1 MNPIRVML
9 LAAVLGSFLTAGSV
23 GAAEEKASS
32 VPAEPLFSRH
42 VVPLLSKL
50 GCNAGACH
58 GMVQGKGGLRLSLF
72 GVDPVADH
80 ERFLKEESGRRLNR
94 TAPDASLL
102 LLKATAQVSHE
113 GGKRTSAGSPEY
125 QILRNWIAAGAVL
138 DPVGKSIIRQ
148 MTVTPGNRTVKP
160 GEEFSLRVQAVYM
173 DDTREDVTP
182 LCVFE
187 VSNREVAEV
196 DVHGKVRAVG
206 VGDTALVVRYP
217 GQVALSTLIVTPE
230 KPASDFPAMK
240 EHNFID
246 KHVLARLR
254 LINVQPSEVCD
265 DATFLRRVTLDVTGA
280 LPDPQEIRAFLF
292 DTGAD
297 KRAKKI
303 DELLQRPGYS
313 ALWATKF
320 MDTLRVT
327 GFVPATFPAAVQDE
341 YRAYEWLR
349 ARFKENVP
357 YDELTERVLLATS
370 REGRTLEAWA
380 DETIAGAKEETEG
393 KLASSY
399 ASRRTLD
406 LFWQRRMATDVDHA
420 IRVGHS
426 FLGLRLQ
433 CAQCHRHPH
442 DVWTQ
447 DDLLSFANFFMR
459 VPHFNGMGNPR
470 AKAPDELVAFRKKK
484 GADVPGKAK
493 QAFEKSF
500 GEREIYVLSMQDL
513 GGAGMKGG
521 RSFFNTSKDG
531 FATVTSPLGTQSSKK
546 LRLLGESEP
555 VAAPSSGSDPRTLVM
570 AWLRRADNPYF
581 AKALVNRVWAHYFDR
596 GIIDPPDDLSPLNPP
611 SNPELLQ
618 ELCTG
623 FIQNKFDLKWLHR
636 AILNSRTY
644 QQSSETTASNRND
657 RRNFASFYVRRVPAE
672 VLLDIIDQSTGSAG
686 RDRNDRSVRGSM
698 PSGLRMLEGGAIFC
712 RGDGAST
719 FALTTFGRPERDVE
733 VVCDCERDNQATML
747 QALFLANHPAMR
759 LKVADKQGRVA
770 AIMQKVA
777 KEEDR
782 IVEVFL
788 ATLSRMPNETEMKLG
803 QDYVKKSASPQKGL
817 EGLMWGLLNSNGF
830 LFNQ

>member
-1 MNPIRVML
+1 MMDSTPVKWLFVVAGCL
-9 LAAVLGSFLTAGSV
+9 LASSSS
-23 GAAEEKASS
+23 AADERKSS
-32 VPAEPLFSRH
+32 PDRPLFSRH

-94 TAPDASLL
+94 AAPDASLL
-102 LLKATAQVSHE
+102 LLKATAQVPHE
-113 GGKRTSAGSPEY
+113 GGKRTAVGSADY
-125 QILRNWIAAGAVL
+125 RLIRDWIATGAVL
-138 DPVGKSIIRQ
+138 DPVEKSLIRQ

-160 GEEFSLRVQAVYM
+160 GEEFTLRVQADYT
-173 DDTREDVTP
+173 DGSKEDVTS

-187 VSNREVAEV
+187 ASNREVAEV

-230 KPASDFPAMK
+230 KPAADFPAVK

-265 DATFLRRVTLDVTGA
+265 DATFLRRMTLDVTGA
-280 LPDPQEIRAFLF
+280 LPDAQEVRAFLA
-292 DTGAD
+292 DNSAD
-297 KRAKKI
+297 KRSKKI

-327 GFVPATFPAAVQDE
+327 GFVPATFPPAVQDE

-370 REGRTLEAWA
+370 REGRTLEGWA
-380 DETIAGAKEETEG
+380 DEVIAGAKDEADG
-393 KLASSY
+393 KTAATY

-470 AKAPDELVAFRKKK
+470 AKATEDVVAFRKKK
-484 GADVPGKAK
+484 AADVPGKAK
-493 QAFEKSF
+493 QPFEKSF
-500 GEREIYVLSMQDL
+500 GEREIFVLTSQDL

-531 FATVTSPLGTQSSKK
+531 YATVASPLGTQSSKK
-546 LRLLGESEP
+546 FRLLGEGEP
-555 VAAPSSGSDPRTLVM
+555 VSPPSDKDPRTLVM
-570 AWLRRADNPYF
+570 DWLRRPDNPYF
-581 AKALVNRVWAHYFDR
+581 AKAIVNRIWAHYFDR

-623 FIQNKFDLKWLHR
+623 FIQNKYDLKWLHR
-636 AILNSRTY
+636 AILNCRTY
-644 QQSSETTASNRND
+644 QQNSATTASNRND

-672 VLLDIIDQSTGSAG
+672 VLLDIIDQATGSSG
-686 RDRNDRSVRGSM
+686 RERNDRSVRGSM
-698 PSGLRMLEGGAIFC
+698 PSGIRMLEGGAIFY

-759 LKVADKQGRVA
+759 QKVADKQGRVA
-770 AIMQKVA
+770 AIMQKFT

-782 IVEVFL
+782 LAEVFL
-788 ATLSRMPNETEMKLG
+788 ATLSRMPNEAELNLG
-803 QDYVKKSASPQKGL
+803 QEYLKKAASPQKGL